1 MRDVGKTVLDR
12 ESSTMRAAQLLEDC
26 WCIGSWSTCMLACSG
41 RYVGVGTGMECRR
54 GLVWGEKGGKGGEV
68 LMVVGEKGEAAG
80 LRRNRDLRG
89 LGEAS

>member
-1 MRDVGKTVLDR
+1 
-12 ESSTMRAAQLLEDC
+12 
-26 WCIGSWSTCMLACSG
+26 
-41 RYVGVGTGMECRR
+41 MECRR